1 MKGQHT
7 PEFLIK
13 HNALIQE
20 RTRQREEKNKARLVR
35 RVERFNSIIAQREER
50 ARIRE
55 ERFAK
60 QEIKRNLKIPEY
72 MKTDFVKAKEV
83 LDVVNSAWEGRGQP
97 IVALRNKSI
106 SFSLPNGETIGLRFN
121 VQKQRLFKIKNR

>member
-35 RVERFNSIIAQREER
+35 RVVLGLDGVIL
-50 ARIRE
+50 
-55 ERFAK
+55 
-60 QEIKRNLKIPEY
+60 IKVPHWVMY
-72 MKTDFVKAKEV
+72 
-83 LDVVNSAWEGRGQP
+83 
-97 IVALRNKSI
+97 
-106 SFSLPNGETIGLRFN
+106 
-121 VQKQRLFKIKNR
+121 